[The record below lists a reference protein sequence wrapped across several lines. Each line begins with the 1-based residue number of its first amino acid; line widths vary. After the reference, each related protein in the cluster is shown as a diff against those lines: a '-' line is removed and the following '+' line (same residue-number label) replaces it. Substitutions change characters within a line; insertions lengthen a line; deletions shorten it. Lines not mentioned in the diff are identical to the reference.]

1 MSSNTLGIVLS
12 LLGGV
17 LVGNCMLPL
26 KRIRTWPWECSWLI
40 FSLVS
45 LVVVPCG
52 LAWLTLPHWPAL
64 YFSLNASALLPP
76 FLFGIGWGI
85 AQVLFGLAVVR
96 LGMALG
102 FTLVVGLGTVFG
114 TLIPFFARHEANLV
128 SRNSLMLLSGCL
140 LMTLGVG
147 LSGWAGRLRESPG
160 EFQKE
165 KNYGAGLLIAVISGV
180 LSSML
185 NLSFSFG
192 QPLTQAA
199 LRHGATPALAV
210 LAVWPVAL
218 AGGLLPNVGY
228 ALYLLNRNRSWN
240 KLRSVYPDF
249 FLSLL
254 MGLLW
259 IIAVAIYGLAT
270 YQLGRL
276 GDSAGWA
283 IYQITMVLTAC
294 AAGVLSG
301 EWKKAPGRSITV
313 FSLGIVALAV
323 AITITASSTR

>member
-1 MSSNTLGIVLS
+1 MTSSVLGIGLS

-40 FSLVS
+40 FSVVS
-45 LVVVPCG
+45 LVLVPWAM
-52 LAWLTLPHWPAL
+52 AWVALPHWPSL
-64 YFSLNASALLPP
+64 YLSLTVSQMLPS

-102 FTLVVGLGTVFG
+102 FTLVVGLGTIFG
-114 TLIPFFARHEANLV
+114 TLIPFFARQEASLT
-128 SRNSLMLLSGCL
+128 SRNSLMLLTGCF
-140 LMTLGVG
+140 LMVVGVG
-147 LSGWAGRLRESPG
+147 LSGWAGKMREAPAVTSKG
-160 EFQKE
+160 
-165 KNYGAGLLIAVISGV
+165 KNYGSGLLIAVVSGV

-199 LRHGATPALAV
+199 VRHGADPSVAV

-218 AGGLLPNVGY
+218 AGGFLPNVAY
-228 ALYLLNRNRSWN
+228 TVYLLMRNSSWN
-240 KLRSVYPDF
+240 KLRTVYPDL
-249 FLSLL
+249 FLSTL

-259 IIAVAIYGLAT
+259 IVAVAIYGLAAH
-270 YQLGRL
+270 QLGRL

-283 IYQITMVLTAC
+283 IYQIAMVLTAN

-301 EWKKAPGRSITV
+301 EWKRASRRSIEV
-313 FSLGIVALAV
+313 FTLGIAMLAV
-323 AITITASSTR
+323 AITMAASSTR